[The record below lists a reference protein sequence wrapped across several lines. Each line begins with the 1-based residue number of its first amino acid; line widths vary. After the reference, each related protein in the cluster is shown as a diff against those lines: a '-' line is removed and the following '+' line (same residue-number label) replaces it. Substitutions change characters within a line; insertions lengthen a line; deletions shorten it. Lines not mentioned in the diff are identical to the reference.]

1 MLDLMILSEVAGAAV
16 EHHTEPTAFG
26 LGPSAWVA
34 LSMVAVFGIMLKAK
48 VPAMVAGM
56 LDKRI
61 GEIRTQLDEAA
72 QLRKE
77 ADALNAE
84 YEAIS
89 KAAGVEIA
97 AMREAAAKDADE
109 IVTKAK
115 ADVAA
120 LIARRTKMAEDK
132 IAAAERAAIAEV
144 RAKAANAA
152 SAAAAMMIVG
162 GHDGRADR
170 PLIDA
175 TIAGLDRLN

>member
-1 MLDLMILSEVAGAAV
+1 MLDLMILSEVAGAAA

-34 LSMVAVFGIMLKAK
+34 LSMLAVFGIMLKAK
-48 VPAMVAGM
+48 VPAIVAGM

-77 ADALNAE
+77 AEALKAE
-84 YEAIS
+84 YEAKS

-97 AMREAAAKDADE
+97 AMREAAGKDADD

-120 LIARRTKMAEDK
+120 LIVRRTKMAEDK

-152 SAAAAMMIVG
+152 SAAATMMIIA
-162 GHDGRADR
+162 GHDGKTDR
-170 PLIDA
+170 PLVDS
-175 TIAGLDRLN
+175 TIAGLGSLN